1 MNTTNAYPCEDKS
14 RVGVEASRVYPSQVS
29 FEEPWCIIII
39 IIIIMD
45 KWMIFDKVIH
55 RWLCHDS
62 LGRVIEP
69 LAIYSKERN
78 GYPISDLLKNL
89 LHLRFYKRK
98 IRHKTFLKERETA
111 AAFFFF
117 ENEIAKKR
125 KTNAIWMWCYPPL
138 SWAVCSWV

>member
-1 MNTTNAYPCEDKS
+1 
-14 RVGVEASRVYPSQVS
+14 
-29 FEEPWCIIII
+29 
-39 IIIIMD
+39 
-45 KWMIFDKVIH
+45 MIFDKVIH

-111 AAFFFF
+111 AAFFFSRMRSQ
-117 ENEIAKKR
+117 KKEKPMQYECDAIRRFLELSVVGCNR
-125 KTNAIWMWCYPPL
+125 KA
-138 SWAVCSWV
+138 S